1 MDVVRELIGAGF
13 FRVIAVPGNACG
25 TVEHTVL
32 LALWR
37 YEAEGAPG
45 TSEG

>member
-1 MDVVRELIGAGF
+1 MDVVRELKKAGF

-32 LALWR
+32 LALWQ
-37 YEAEGAPG
+37 YEAEDVPGAG
-45 TSEG
+45 